1 MSENEKCLILEVVKE
16 AKAELAYSSGR
27 RERHLKRL
35 LARLEAIVNNV
46 QGEQQ

>member
-16 AKAELAYSSGR
+16 AKAELANSSGR

-35 LARLEAIVNNV
+35 LSRLEVIVDNV